1 MATNPRYANGSARR
15 KLRRELLMTT
25 TTCDLCGLPMPS
37 LDEVSRMSPTDP
49 RYPVIDEIVPIKYG
63 GNPLSRENTHLV
75 HRACNA
81 KKGAKVPVN
90 PMLWN
95 KAERPYRVSH
105 DWTRP
110 GF

>member
-1 MATNPRYANGSARR
+1 MSGNPRRANGSARD
-15 KLRRELLMTT
+15 KLRRTLLMTT
-25 TTCDLCGLPMPS
+25 TVCDLCGLPLPS
-37 LDEVSRMSPTDP
+37 LDEVRHMSPMDP

-63 GNPLSRENTHLV
+63 GNPLSRDNTHLV

-90 PMLWN
+90 PALY
-95 KAERPYRVSH
+95 KSTQPYRVSR
-105 DWTRP
+105 DWTKP